1 MKKLI
6 SIFLIVLT
14 LSVLSIKKS
23 NAQLNGTFVGAKVG
37 FLLSQKFV
45 FGLFGDFAL
54 TPNFGIEPGIDA
66 TAYSDNKDRTIIR
79 LSMEANGRY
88 SFPFQGKTFEGFA
101 IAGPAY
107 VIDRTTGET
116 YGASSDKQFFR
127 INLGGGITFNN
138 RSEGQILTGVKVN
151 FDIGQ
156 NGSDVQIFVGYRY
169 FL

>member
-1 MKKLI
+1 MCI
-6 SIFLIVLT
+6 RDR
-14 LSVLSIKKS
+14 
-23 NAQLNGTFVGAKVG
+23 LNGTFVGAKVG